1 MSAVAAAIDPLTAEI
16 AERSA
21 RLGRPV
27 AVDSRTLDRRGH
39 LDLKPPGAWSPNR
52 ACRMVRAADGWI
64 TANLSRADDL
74 DLLPAWLETPVGDDP
89 WTAVAA
95 TAGGKPWRELIAR
108 ARLLGLPAA
117 GVGETAGSPLHAP
130 LRRMAAGRGQPIP
143 GPLKVVDL
151 SVMWAGP
158 LCGGVLAAAGAEVV
172 KVESVRRPD
181 PVRHATPAFFA
192 SLNGGKS
199 DLALDFA
206 DPAAIARL
214 RQAMVCADVVIT
226 SARPRA
232 FEALGL
238 SPASIFP
245 LNPGL
250 IWVAVSGYGWAGEA
264 AGWTAFGDDAAAAG
278 GLVRWTPAGAP
289 RFLGDALADPVTGL
303 AAAAGA
309 FAALEDGGGLLVDA
323 GLARCAAG
331 AAALRLAQAA

>member
-1 MSAVAAAIDPLTAEI
+1 MSAVAGAIHQLAAEI
-16 AERSA
+16 AVRSA

-27 AVDSRTLDRRGH
+27 AVDPGVLDRRGH
-39 LDLKPPGAWSPNR
+39 LALQPPGVWSPNR
-52 ACRMVRAADGWI
+52 ACRMVRAADGWV

-74 DLLPAWLETPVGDDP
+74 DLLPAWLETAVGDDP
-89 WTAVAA
+89 WAALIVAA
-95 TAGGKPWRELIAR
+95 RDRPWRELIDR

-130 LRRMAAGRGQPIP
+130 LRRMATGLGRPIQ
-143 GPLKVVDL
+143 GSLRVVDL

-172 KVESVRRPD
+172 KVESTRRPD

-192 SLNGGKS
+192 SLNGAKS

-214 RQAMVCADVVIT
+214 RQAMICAQVVIT

-232 FEALGL
+232 FEQLGL

-250 IWVAVSGYGWAGEA
+250 VWVAVSGYGWAGEA

-278 GLVRWTPAGAP
+278 
-289 RFLGDALADPVTGL
+289 
-303 AAAAGA
+303 A
-309 FAALEDGGGLLVDA
+309 FAALEVGGGLLVDA

-331 AAALRLAQAA
+331 AAALRLARAA